1 MTAEDG
7 TTARQRYPRRAILV
21 ALFVA
26 LAGPLLG
33 VLTLLTLV
41 LANTI
46 AGMNYEDIALPN
58 AGDLAQVVLFFSM
71 FAYVFAGFSAV
82 AAGVLLGWRTY
93 THGTFGYLFA
103 IAIAAVATLV
113 GTASLDMMVGQ
124 PERSFFG
131 MAMFF
136 TPLSAAAAVIGR
148 WLMAIIG
155 ILPTIEPT

>member
-33 VLTLLTLV
+33 VLTLLMLV

-46 AGMNYEDIALPN
+46 AGMNYEDIAWPN

>member
-1 MTAEDG
+1 MTAIEG
-7 TTARQRYPRRAILV
+7 TTPTQRYPRRAILV

-26 LAGPLLG
+26 LTGPLLG
-33 VLTLLTLV
+33 VLTLLAFV
-41 LANTI
+41 LAHTI
-46 AGMNYEDIALPN
+46 AGMNYEDIAMPN
-58 AGDLAQVVLFFSM
+58 AGDVTQVVLFFSM

-103 IAIAAVATLV
+103 MAIAAIATLV

-131 MAMFF
+131 MAIFF
-136 TPLSAAAAVIGR
+136 TPFSIVAAVIGR

-155 ILPTIEPT
+155 ILPTIRPT